1 MFSVPEFIGGNVL
14 IHPPIKTLDVL
25 GIPIDRRKCID
36 DSSNQKFER
45 CRCPT
50 EGFRSRAIEG
60 RRPEAKSS
68 RNEASDP
75 LKSSPGASKIDPGG
89 LQETPFF
96 KTFILGVLLEG
107 RPSLSGTILSQNQF
121 QNEAQEASRS
131 RPKPSKIDVEK
142 HDVFGTDFSK
152 VRTSLW
158 EGFWVVF

>member
-1 MFSVPEFIGGNVL
+1 MI
-14 IHPPIKTLDVL
+14 PPIKNSIVVGAQEKASEAERSKAGDQKQNLPE
-25 GIPIDRRKCID
+25 IRR
-36 DSSNQKFER
+36 R
-45 CRCPT
+45 T
-50 EGFRSRAIEG
+50 
-60 RRPEAKSS
+60 
-68 RNEASDP
+68 P

-131 RPKPSKIDVEK
+131 RPKASKIEVEK
-142 HDVFGTDFSK
+142 HDVFGTDFSR

>member
-1 MFSVPEFIGGNVL
+1 MVSLLSLFSIFGIFGIIDCWRDSWRAYLENNAKNL
-14 IHPPIKTLDVL
+14 KKSTQDPP
-25 GIPIDRRKCID
+25 
-36 DSSNQKFER
+36 
-45 CRCPT
+45 
-50 EGFRSRAIEG
+50 
-60 RRPEAKSS
+60 
-68 RNEASDP
+68 
-75 LKSSPGASKIDPGG
+75 KSSPGASKIDPGG

-107 RPSLSGTILSQNQF
+107 RLSLSGTILSQNKF

-142 HDVFGTDFSK
+142 HDVFGTDFSR